1 MHRVS
6 LVAAVALL
14 MQGCSSAESQTVMP
28 TAPTPAQQARQPSC
42 YQTSWWAETSAVI
55 YRRFD
60 EEHRPQP
67 AQGEDQ
73 PAAATE
79 ECP

>member
-1 MHRVS
+1 MRRVCFI
-6 LVAAVALL
+6 AAVVLL
-14 MQGCSSAESQTVMP
+14 TQGCSSAEPQKITPDKPEP
-28 TAPTPAQQARQPSC
+28 TQEARERC

-60 EEHRPQP
+60 EEHQPQP
-67 AQGEDQ
+67 AQGENQ